1 MYTLCLTSLPSSQY
15 TSLYF
20 KQKMQWIRDPRME
33 VRENQMKN
41 KKQNKITRLREN
53 KKHQLLQIYNIKGT
67 EDKNLEITIKVV
79 RSICKGLKKKR

>member
-1 MYTLCLTSLPSSQY
+1 
-15 TSLYF
+15 
-20 KQKMQWIRDPRME
+20 MQWIRDPRME

-53 KKHQLLQIYNIKGT
+53 KKHQLLQIYDIKGT